1 MAARRARVKRSR
13 LHWRGGSGYLLAMAR
28 SPEPADLPEPD
39 RAEGAP
45 HPRETPR
52 LFGQGR
58 AEAAFLDAYTAGRLH
73 HGWLLTGPRGV
84 GKATLAWRIARFLLA
99 TPEDTGGLF
108 AAPPPATLDVDSAH
122 PVARRITAGSEGRL
136 FVLKRGPNE
145 KGDALARD
153 IRVEEVRKM
162 KSFFTL
168 SAADGGRR
176 VAIVDAADELNTA
189 AANALLKLLEEP
201 PEKVTMLL
209 VAHQPARLLPTIRSR
224 CRVLPLAPLGP
235 DDMAAALAQAGD
247 DSTNPQALAE
257 LAGGS
262 VGAAIR
268 IGALDGRTL
277 YARLVELLATLPRMD
292 RPRALALADTVA
304 GRGAEARF
312 DLMLDLIDL
321 MLSRLARTGATGRPL
336 PEAAPGESALIAR
349 LSPNPQTARG
359 WADLA
364 QTLSLRA
371 RRGRAVNLD
380 PAALVMDM
388 LLRID
393 GAARDMR

>member
-1 MAARRARVKRSR
+1 
-13 LHWRGGSGYLLAMAR
+13 
-28 SPEPADLPEPD
+28 
-39 RAEGAP
+39 
-45 HPRETPR
+45 
-52 LFGQGR
+52 
-58 AEAAFLDAYTAGRLH
+58 
-73 HGWLLTGPRGV
+73 
-84 GKATLAWRIARFLLA
+84 
-99 TPEDTGGLF
+99 
-108 AAPPPATLDVDSAH
+108 
-122 PVARRITAGSEGRL
+122 
-136 FVLKRGPNE
+136 
-145 KGDALARD
+145 
-153 IRVEEVRKM
+153 
-162 KSFFTL
+162 
-168 SAADGGRR
+168 
-176 VAIVDAADELNTA
+176 
-189 AANALLKLLEEP
+189 
-201 PEKVTMLL
+201 
-209 VAHQPARLLPTIRSR
+209 
-224 CRVLPLAPLGP
+224 VLPLAPLSAR
-235 DDMAAALAQAGD
+235 DMAAALAQAGD
-247 DSTNPQALAE
+247 AQDNPQALAQ

-268 IGALDGRTL
+268 LGNLDGLAL

-321 MLSRLARTGATGRPL
+321 ILSRLARHGATGRPL
-336 PEAAPGESALIAR
+336 PDAAPGESALIAR
-349 LSPNPQTARG
+349 LSPGPQAARS